1 MARPVRVVA
10 LNLGTQTVGLAEFQR
25 TVNGDGVLLNT
36 FRQTEILA
44 DPGAEAARLP
54 QTRFAVGELKTGLK
68 MRGVPAVNYAV
79 SGQNLFARFVKLPTV
94 AEDKVEQIIGFE
106 AQQNVPFPIDEVIWD
121 YQLVAGGKNGAS
133 PSDGQVEVVL
143 VAIKADLLDSLNDA
157 AQGAGFRTNIV
168 DAAPMALYNAFRYN
182 YADVTGSSLLI
193 DLGARTTNLI
203 FIEAGKVF
211 SRSIPIGG
219 NAITQAIA
227 KEFAE
232 PFNAAEQRKRNG
244 GFVALGGTYADDKNP
259 EVARMAKTIRNTMTR
274 LHAEISRSI
283 NFYRAQQGG
292 SQPQRVFLCG
302 GTANL
307 PYLREFFAEKIN
319 NAPVEFFNP
328 LRNVTVGPGVN
339 VEEAA
344 KHAHQLGEL
353 VGLGLRGLL
362 DCPMQLNLRPT
373 SVVRSQQV
381 AGRRPYLAVAAAC
394 LLAALAGWW
403 LYFLRATTIKEAVVE
418 QLGTKVTAMKAIEG
432 QFTKLRA
439 ETDALTARAAPLTQ
453 AIEDRQFYPRL
464 LSDLNARLPR
474 EGTKSSYIWIT
485 QLEPTTAGQLVTFDD
500 PAKPLA
506 AGGAPVGNT
515 ANPGGGAPAPA
526 PTTRT
531 SARPSV
537 DGLHI
542 RGLYLSNPRGDAVIE
557 DFVNELAKSPDF
569 DLDLKN
575 PKTIILSRSP
585 QTDQAWAFDY
595 ELQLKLKPNIA
606 QPLP

>member
-1 MARPVRVVA
+1 MARPARVVA

-25 TVNGDGVLLNT
+25 TANGDGVLLNA
-36 FRQTEILA
+36 FKQTEILA

-54 QTRFAVGELKTGLK
+54 QTRFAVNELKGGLK
-68 MRGVPAVNYAV
+68 LRGSPPVNYAV

-121 YQLVAGGKNGAS
+121 YQLVAGGKNGAA

-143 VAIKADLLDSLNDA
+143 VAIKADLLDGLNDA

-182 YADVTGSSLLI
+182 YADVPGGSLLI

-203 FIEAGKVF
+203 FVEAGKVF

-227 KEFAE
+227 KEFGE
-232 PFNAAEQRKRNG
+232 PFNAAEQRKRHG
-244 GFVALGGTYADDKNP
+244 GFVALGGTYADDKDP
-259 EVARMAKTIRNTMTR
+259 EVARMAKIVRNTMTR
-274 LHAEISRSI
+274 MHAEIGRSI

-319 NAPVEFFNP
+319 YAPVEFFNP
-328 LRNVTVGPGVN
+328 LRNVTVGQGVN
-339 VEEAA
+339 VGEAA
-344 KHAHQLGEL
+344 RSAHQLGEL

-373 SVVRSQQV
+373 SVVRAQRV
-381 AGRRPYLAVAAAC
+381 ASRRPYLAAAAAC

-403 LYFLRATTIKEAVVE
+403 LYYLRAAQIKEAVVG
-418 QLGTKVTAMKAIEG
+418 QLSAKVAGMQAIER
-432 QFTKLRA
+432 QFQKLKA

-464 LSDLNARLPR
+464 LGDLNARLPR
-474 EGTKSSYIWIT
+474 EGTKSSYVWIT
-485 QLEPTTAGQLVTFDD
+485 QLEPTTAGRLVAFED
-500 PAKPLA
+500 PGKPLT
-506 AGGAPVGNT
+506 AGS
-515 ANPGGGAPAPA
+515 A
-526 PTTRT
+526 PTAPNATVALPAGTPPNART
-531 SARPSV
+531 AARPSV
-537 DGLHI
+537 DGLHVK
-542 RGLYLSNPRGDAVIE
+542 GLYLSNPRGDAVVE
-557 DFVNELAKSPDF
+557 DFVKEMAKSPYF
-569 DLDLKN
+569 DLDLNN

-595 ELQLKLKPNIA
+595 ELQLKLKPNFA

>member
-1 MARPVRVVA
+1 MARPARVVA
-10 LNLGTQTVGLAEFQR
+10 LNLGTQTIGLAEFQR
-25 TVNGDGVLLNT
+25 TANGDGVLLNA
-36 FRQTEILA
+36 FQQTEILA

-54 QTRFAVGELKTGLK
+54 QIRFAVNELKGGLK
-68 MRGVPAVNYAV
+68 LRGALPVNYAV

-121 YQLVAGGKNGAS
+121 YQLVAGGKNGAA
-133 PSDGQVEVVL
+133 PAPAGATAPDGQVEVVL
-143 VAIKADLLDSLNDA
+143 VAIKADLLDGLNDA
-157 AQGAGFRTNIV
+157 AQGAGFRTHVV

-182 YADVTGSSLLI
+182 YADATGSALLI

-203 FIEAGKVF
+203 FVEAGKVF

-219 NAITQAIA
+219 NTITQAIA

-232 PFNAAEQRKRNG
+232 PFQAAEQRKRAG
-244 GFVALGGTYADDKNP
+244 GYVALGGTYAEDKDP
-259 EVARMAKTIRNTMTR
+259 EIARMAKTIRNTMTR
-274 LHAEISRSI
+274 MHAEIGRSI

-307 PYLREFFAEKIN
+307 PYLREFFAEKIHQ
-319 NAPVEFFNP
+319 APVEFFNP
-328 LRNVTVGPGVN
+328 LRNVTVGPN
-339 VEEAA
+339 VHVGEAA
-344 KHAHQLGEL
+344 KSAHQLGEL

-373 SVVRSQQV
+373 SVVRAQQ
-381 AGRRPYLAVAAAC
+381 ASSRRPYLAAAAAC

-403 LYFLRATTIKEAVVE
+403 IYYLRAAQIKEAVVE
-418 QLGTKVTAMKAIEG
+418 QLATKVAGMQGVEK
-432 QFTKLRA
+432 QFQRLKA

-464 LSDLNARLPR
+464 LSDLNSRLPR
-474 EGTKSSYIWIT
+474 EGNKSSYVWVT
-485 QLEPTTAGQLVTFDD
+485 QLEPTSAGRVVAFED
-500 PAKPLA
+500 PGKPLTPGNA
-506 AGGAPVGNT
+506 PGGS
-515 ANPGGGAPAPA
+515 GGGANARPP
-526 PTTRT
+526 
-531 SARPSV
+531 ARPSV
-537 DGLHI
+537 DGLHLK
-542 RGLYLSNPRGDAVIE
+542 GLYLSNPRGDAVVE
-557 DFVNELAKSPDF
+557 DFVRELAKSPHF
-569 DLDLKN
+569 DLDLNN

-595 ELQLKLKPNIA
+595 ELQLRLKPGFA